1 MIDPMNIVGAVIN
14 DTHTETSRISAI
26 TAQLHRYQ
34 AAANNMD
41 AVKKFVNRTI
51 SSPMVI
57 NVSGVNVHLNPVDHL
72 NIATAI
78 FDYLKEEMLKEKEKF
93 FKMKKEYGEHYE

>member
-1 MIDPMNIVGAVIN
+1 MIDPMDITGAVMN
-14 DTHTETSRISAI
+14 ETYMETSRISAV
-26 TAQLHRYQ
+26 TSQLKRYQ
-34 AAANNMD
+34 IAANNMD
-41 AVKKFVNRTI
+41 AVKKFINRTI

-57 NVSGVNVHLNPVDHL
+57 NVSGVNIHLNAVDHV